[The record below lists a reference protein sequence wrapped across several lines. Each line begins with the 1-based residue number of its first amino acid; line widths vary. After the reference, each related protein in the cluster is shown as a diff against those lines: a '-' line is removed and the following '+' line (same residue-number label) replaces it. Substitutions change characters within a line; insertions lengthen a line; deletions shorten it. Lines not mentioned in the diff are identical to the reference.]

1 MTQEELQTILEKQK
15 KWLKDVRAGERANL
29 EGADFKGA
37 NLNSANLEGANLEW
51 ANLRG
56 ANLEGANLKDANLN
70 NANLKGANLKDA
82 NLEGA
87 NLDYS
92 CWPLWCGSLRNVRI
106 DKRIFAQLAYHI
118 CRVIVDDD
126 ECKAAQRALYPIANQ
141 FHRVDECGRPP
152 LEGSVNHDDVS
163 EICELKDR
171 VENLTLYLQEV
182 FDTDIQLY
190 DWLDKR
196 HPGLPGYAPNI
207 SNN

>member
-1 MTQEELQTILEKQK
+1 MTQEELQTILEKHK
-15 KWLKDVRAGERANL
+15 KWLNDVPGGECANL
-29 EGADFKGA
+29 I
-37 NLNSANLEGANLEW
+37 GANLER

-56 ANLEGANLKDANLN
+56 ANLASANLRGANLKLANLASANLEDANL
-70 NANLKGANLKDA
+70 ASA

-141 FHRVDECGRPP
+141 FHRVSECGRLP
-152 LEGSVNHDDVS
+152 LEGSVNHDD
-163 EICELKDR
+163 
-171 VENLTLYLQEV
+171 
-182 FDTDIQLY
+182 
-190 DWLDKR
+190 
-196 HPGLPGYAPNI
+196 
-207 SNN
+207 